1 MTRLIAAVA
10 LSLFAGDAGAACR
23 DIAFDG
29 ASFTICRA
37 DPAAEDIRLWPRG
50 ADRTI
55 LGTFDRVNDVLTAEG
70 KRLAVAMNGGMYH
83 DDRRPVGHYLEN
95 GTEEMRLVTNAGPGN
110 FGMLPNGV
118 LCLGDKTASVV
129 ETLAYERDRP
139 ACTYASQSGPMLV
152 IDGALHPRFL
162 PDSTSFN
169 IRNGVG
175 VSEDGTLWMAISNEA
190 VTFHQF
196 ARLFRD
202 ALRTPN
208 ALYLDGSV
216 SRLYAP
222 ALGRHDIGFPMGP
235 ILGTVVPAD

>member
-1 MTRLIAAVA
+1 MRRLLPALV
-10 LSLFAGDAGAACR
+10 LSLAAGDAMAACR

-29 ASFTICRA
+29 ASFTVCQA
-37 DPAAEDIRLWPRG
+37 DPATEDVRLWLRG
-50 ADRTI
+50 PDGSI
-55 LGTFDRVNDVLTAEG
+55 LGTFDRVNEVLAAEG

-83 DDRRPVGHYLEN
+83 DDRRPVGHYIEN
-95 GTEEMRLVTNAGPGN
+95 GVEEMRLVTNAGPGN

-118 LCLGDKTASVV
+118 LCLGDGTASVV
-129 ETLAYERDRP
+129 ETLAYDRARP
-139 ACTYASQSGPMLV
+139 DCRYASQSGPMLV

-175 VSEDGTLWMAISNEA
+175 VAPDGTLWMAISNEA
-190 VTFHQF
+190 VTFHHF

-202 ALRTPN
+202 ELGTPN

>member
-1 MTRLIAAVA
+1 MTRLFLALA
-10 LSLFAGDAGAACR
+10 LSLAAGDAGAACR

-29 ASFTICRA
+29 ASFTVCSA
-37 DPAAEDIRLWPRG
+37 NPATEDIRLWLRG
-50 ADRTI
+50 TDGAI
-55 LGTFDRVNDVLTAEG
+55 LGTFDRVNDMLAAEG

-83 DDRRPVGHYLEN
+83 DDRRPVGHYIEN

-118 LCLGDKTASVV
+118 LCLGDGTAAVV
-129 ETLAYERDRP
+129 ETLAYDRARP
-139 ACTYASQSGPMLV
+139 DCRYASQSGPMLV
-152 IDGALHPRFL
+152 IEGALHPRFL
-162 PDSTSFN
+162 PDSTSSN

-175 VSEDGTLWMAISNEA
+175 VAGDGTLWMAISNEA
-190 VTFHQF
+190 VTFHHF

-202 ALRTPN
+202 ALGTPN